1 MWEEVSE
8 AWVDF
13 RREREVVREA
23 LAVARPWDSSC
34 FATSE
39 ESYVLRAVNFPW
51 ISGRQSAS
59 KDSRGRWGDS
69 LPTSF
74 SPTSS

>member
-39 ESYVLRAVNFPW
+39 ESYVLRAVNLHW

-59 KDSRGRWGDS
+59 NDSRGR
-69 LPTSF
+69 
-74 SPTSS
+74 